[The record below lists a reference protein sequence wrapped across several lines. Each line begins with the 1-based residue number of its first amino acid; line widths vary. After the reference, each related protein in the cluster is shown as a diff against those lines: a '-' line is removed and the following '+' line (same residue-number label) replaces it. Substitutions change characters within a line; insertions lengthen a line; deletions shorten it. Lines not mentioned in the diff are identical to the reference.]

1 MNKSYI
7 YKIIYETDSGVHY
20 MYYDNVNEIYNLVKP
35 CIKRIERIK
44 EGKEEIV
51 KLYDSR
57 DNGNIGSVYL
67 KIINNE
73 EKILIRS
80 LYNLSRL

>member
-20 MYYDNVNEIYNLVKP
+20 MYYDNVNDIYNLVKP
-35 CIKRIERIK
+35 CIKSIERIK

-67 KIINNE
+67 KLINNE